1 MGENKSERKIVKCKF
16 CNNIAD
22 YSKKLNDGS
31 EINVCEYCI
40 EKAIGGIS
48 VFAIKRCS
56 QCGTYLN
63 PDFMYIKARAD
74 EHDDELGFCCTD
86 CLAEYFEFESLSN
99 DDDDD
104 EE

>member
-1 MGENKSERKIVKCKF
+1 MGKKETEKKEVKCQF
-16 CNNIAD
+16 CGDVAE
-22 YSKKLNDGS
+22 YSKRLDDGS
-31 EINVCEYCI
+31 EVNVCECCV
-40 EKAIGGIS
+40 EKAINGIS
-48 VFAIKRCS
+48 IFAIKRCS

-63 PDFMYIKARAD
+63 PDFMYIRPRSD
-74 EHDDELGFCCTD
+74 EHDDELGFCCSD